1 MIEAEELSF
10 RDWECSEYMTHQQE
24 ENRISLPNLDQHSR
38 GNSTLEENRY
48 LVFHLGLGVR
58 IRICMLEMVNAE
70 NLDFFCLMFETY
82 CTARKCRRK
91 H

>member
-1 MIEAEELSF
+1 MK
-10 RDWECSEYMTHQQE
+10 HQQE
-24 ENRISLPNLDQHSR
+24 ENDNSLPNLDQHSR

-58 IRICMLEMVNAE
+58 IRICMLEMVKAE
-70 NLDFFCLMFETY
+70 NFDFLCRMFEAY

-91 H
+91 N